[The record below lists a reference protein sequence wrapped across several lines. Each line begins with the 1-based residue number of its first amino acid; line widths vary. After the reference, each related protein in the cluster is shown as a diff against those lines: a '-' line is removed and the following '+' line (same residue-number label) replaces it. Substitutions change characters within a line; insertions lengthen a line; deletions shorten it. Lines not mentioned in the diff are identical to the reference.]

1 MPIRIGRRQRPAY
14 RVWERVRTIA
24 TAMPSQDVSS
34 LQRLLRQEIPVS
46 AEMGIT
52 IVRASPDL
60 VRLEAPLLPNINYNG
75 TAFGGSIYTVA
86 ALSSWLLLS
95 ATLTDAGHEAD
106 YVVIQDGAIEYLQP
120 ATDRFEAESAWRD
133 EESRSRFLRGIERR
147 GIARSELAALVTCR
161 GAVCARFKGRFVAG
175 IHA

>member
-1 MPIRIGRRQRPAY
+1 
-14 RVWERVRTIA
+14 
-24 TAMPSQDVSS
+24 MPSQDFSS
-34 LQRLLRQEIPVS
+34 LQRLLHREIPVS

-60 VRLEAPLLPNINYNG
+60 VRLEAPLTPNINYNG

-95 ATLTDAGHEAD
+95 ATLTAGGIEAD

-120 ATDRFEAESAWRD
+120 ATDRFEAESAWPSD
-133 EESRSRFLRGIERR
+133 EARSRFLRGLDRR
-147 GIARSELAALVTCR
+147 GVARSQLAARVTCR
-161 GAVCARFKGRFVAG
+161 GAVCASFEGRFVASISAG
-175 IHA
+175 R